1 MKLVF
6 CLTILTSLL
15 YFHSLSPFFSPPF
28 SNSWTIFAL
37 FFSASNSVI
46 CSFLTWH
53 FSLSFTPELTLFAL
67 RLPLLRCFPPTF
79 ISFSSVRGTLVL
91 SAQHQSLRDSL
102 HLNTWKNLLI
112 MTLDFGGIRRHNQTE
127 WKIHEVSHTHM
138 IMNIRT
144 WGEHQSIEYLKW
156 KEHVLYLG
164 LKCSKKLTNTQF
176 CMNVFTVRSSWLL
189 I

>member
-6 CLTILTSLL
+6 CFTILTSLL
-15 YFHSLSPFFSPPF
+15 YFLSLSPFSSPPF
-28 SNSWTIFAL
+28 SNSWTIFPCSLFLCLQLSHLLVSHLAL
-37 FFSASNSVI
+37 LSQFYPWTHSV
-46 CSFLTWH
+46 CSPAP
-53 FSLSFTPELTLFAL
+53 SFAL
-67 RLPLLRCFPPTF
+67 LPTHFHFLF
-79 ISFSSVRGTLVL
+79 ICERKSCLW
-91 SAQHQSLRDSL
+91 AAEHQSLRDSL
-102 HLNTWKNLLI
+102 HLNTWKNLII

-164 LKCSKKLTNTQF
+164 LKS
-176 CMNVFTVRSSWLL
+176 
-189 I
+189 